1 LSFRES
7 INRGR
12 QDLAEQA
19 QRMPM
24 SRTSL
29 TVLTALALTAL
40 SVALMA
46 GRHYVLGS
54 EIDGTPG
61 TGTWKVTLVV
71 EGRLSAAS
79 ASITTVLPPDF
90 RRQHV
95 IDERF
100 GSAELSHAIRTARD
114 GGQRRAVWR
123 GNPGAARPQP
133 FHLSYSFRCV
143 TGMHRPTPGM
153 VQRTHALDAA
163 PSPDSRYFKKGPQ
176 VESDHPE
183 VTALAERLVSLDDAA
198 GERARALYDYV
209 AALPAGEAADAL
221 DCLREQGGNDAGK
234 SRLLVALCRNR
245 QVAARPVSG
254 LILAEGAPALYHWAE
269 AWVENHWLPMDPA
282 GGHFGTA
289 RLPDNYLVLQ
299 LGDQPVRGE
308 EARFNA
314 RYAVTDLHDS
324 LAPEGA
330 PPPSAA
336 KRLWRKMSLGN
347 LRPEEQAWVKFLLL
361 LPLAALIVSI
371 FRTVVGITTF
381 GTFGPALLGLVC
393 RDLKDFPWALSL
405 FVGIMLFGW
414 CVRRVL
420 DRYHLLMVPRI
431 SVLLTCIVILLVVGV
446 MLLGPYA
453 GATHGYIALLPLII
467 LTHMVERFWTVETE
481 DGTAASFRTLLGTV
495 VVAVVI
501 TFVVNIDLPVYA
513 LLHFFRQPPALPR
526 DVVRTTLFHYPE
538 ALGLCLAAQLLIG
551 RYTGYRLTELFR
563 FRDLLLEEFPPGETH
578 EPAGARPATEGDGRA
593 GDEPAQHGVHPG
605 PQPEAAVPP
614 GGRQEA
620 DARPVPVDRGPDA

>member
-1 LSFRES
+1 M
-7 INRGR
+7 
-12 QDLAEQA
+12 A
-19 QRMPM
+19 M
-24 SRTSL
+24 SRTGLTVVTALAL
-29 TVLTALALTAL
+29 TVLTA
-40 SVALMA
+40 ALMA

-61 TGTWKVTLVV
+61 TGTWKVTVVV

-100 GSAELSHAIRTARD
+100 SSAELAHAIRTARD

-123 GNPGAARPQP
+123 ARAGAARPQP
-133 FHLSYSFRCV
+133 FRLSYSFRCV
-143 TGMHRPTPGM
+143 TGMYRPTPGM
-153 VQRTHALDAA
+153 LQRTHALDAA
-163 PSPDSRYFKKGPQ
+163 PGADGRDFRPAPL
-176 VESDHPE
+176 VESEHPD
-183 VTALAERLVSLDDAA
+183 VAVLAERLVSLDDSAA
-198 GERARALYDYV
+198 ERARGLFDYV
-209 AALPAGEAADAL
+209 ASLPAGDAAGAL
-221 DCLREQGGNDAGK
+221 DCLHDLSGSDAGK
-234 SRLLVALCRNR
+234 SRLLVALCRSR
-245 QVAARPVSG
+245 QIAARVVSG
-254 LILAEGAPALYHWAE
+254 LVLAEGPPALYHWAE

-289 RLPDNYLVLQ
+289 RLPNNYLVLD
-299 LGDQPVRGE
+299 LGNQPVRGE
-308 EARFNA
+308 EARFQV
-314 RYAVTDLHDS
+314 RYAVTDLHES

-336 KRLWRKMSLGN
+336 KRLWRKLSLVN
-347 LRPEEQAWVKFLLL
+347 LRPEEQGWVKFLLL
-361 LPLAALIVSI
+361 LPVAALVVSV

-393 RDLKDFPWALSL
+393 RDLSDFPWALGL

-414 CVRRVL
+414 GVRRVL

-431 SVLLTCIVILLVVGV
+431 SVLLTCIVILLVVGL

-453 GATHGYIALLPLII
+453 GATHGYVALLPLII

-495 VVAVVI
+495 VVAVVV
-501 TFVVNIDLPVYA
+501 TFVVNFDLPVNGV
-513 LLHFFRQPPALPR
+513 LHLFRRGPAVPP
-526 DVVRTTLFHYPE
+526 DVVRTTLFRYPE
-538 ALGLCLAAQLLIG
+538 ALGFFLAAQLLIG

-563 FRDLLLEEFPPGETH
+563 FRDLLLEEFPPGGTH
-578 EPAGARPATEGDGRA
+578 EPAGSRPAPDGNGRP

-605 PQPEAAVPP
+605 PEP
-614 GGRQEA
+614 
-620 DARPVPVDRGPDA
+620 